1 MSPSNHEHERIV
13 GAWLL
18 AEWRTDYS
26 DGRAPTFPF
35 GARPDGLLVY
45 SADGYMNASIGRA
58 DRPRMTGESLKHTPV
73 DERLAAIDS
82 FMSYGGP
89 YEVRGD
95 EVQHHVT
102 IALFPNLVGSEQLRR
117 MRLAGDTLELRAE
130 DTLPGS
136 NVQRTHRLIWNK
148 APQR

>member
-1 MSPSNHEHERIV
+1 MSDSNRERIV

-26 DGRAPTFPF
+26 DGRAPTLPF
-35 GARPDGLLVY
+35 GERPDGLLVY

-58 DRPRMTGESLKHTPV
+58 GRPRMTGESLKHTPV

-95 EVQHHVT
+95 QVQHHVT
-102 IALFPNLVGSEQLRR
+102 IALFPNLVGSEQLRT
-117 MRLAGDTLELRAE
+117 MRLDGDTLELRAE
-130 DTLPGS
+130 DTLPGTA
-136 NVQRTHRLIWNK
+136 VRRTHRLIWKK
-148 APQR
+148 APPR